1 MSYTKCNARYCRAID
16 LFLEMVYEK
25 KILYCSMN
33 KSIVIVIIVTACIC
47 MVMSSSMGGFGVFLL
62 QSLQGTGPVHTI
74 DAGESVTYDNIPR
87 AGDGC
92 VVLYEHADGGGD
104 TYELCLDGESI
115 VSTKN
120 LKDHRMN
127 DKASALD
134 VGKGVSV
141 KLYPDANLSGTP
153 RTFDQQ
159 KFYSF
164 SDSGM
169 KHDIVSSL
177 AIRKK

>member
-1 MSYTKCNARYCRAID
+1 
-16 LFLEMVYEK
+16 
-25 KILYCSMN
+25 MN

-47 MVMSSSMGGFGVFLL
+47 MVMSSMVGGAGLFFL
-62 QSLQGTGPVHTI
+62 QMFQGGGAAGNAI
-74 DAGESVTYDNIPR
+74 DTGESVTYDNIPR

-92 VVLYEHADGGGD
+92 AVLYENPDGTGD
-104 TYELCLDGESI
+104 NYELCLDGETI

-120 LKDHRMN
+120 LKDHGMN

-134 VGKGVSV
+134 LGKGVSV
-141 KLYPDANLSGTP
+141 KLYPGIYHGGSP
-153 RTFDQQ
+153 RTFDEQ

-177 AIRKK
+177 VIRKK